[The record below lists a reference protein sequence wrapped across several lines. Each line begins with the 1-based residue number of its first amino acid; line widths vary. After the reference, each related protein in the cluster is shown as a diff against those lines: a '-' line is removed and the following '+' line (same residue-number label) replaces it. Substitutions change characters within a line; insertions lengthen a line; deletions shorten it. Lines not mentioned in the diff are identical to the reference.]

1 MRTGTT
7 WTTWTTVLTRSVAA
21 ALLLAAA
28 SLPASAKPP
37 ERDAKKVAPPGTHL
51 RYAHSWEAAM
61 AEAKNR
67 GCVVFATFHKDG

>member
-1 MRTGTT
+1 MGMRTWATA
-7 WTTWTTVLTRSVAA
+7 VPRFVAA

-37 ERDAKKVAPPGTHL
+37 EKDAAKVAPPGTHL
-51 RYAHSWEAAM
+51 RYARSWEAAM